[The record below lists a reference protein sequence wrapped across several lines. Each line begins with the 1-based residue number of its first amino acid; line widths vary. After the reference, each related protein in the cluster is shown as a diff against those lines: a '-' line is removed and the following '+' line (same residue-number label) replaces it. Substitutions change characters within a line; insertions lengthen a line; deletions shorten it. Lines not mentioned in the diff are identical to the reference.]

1 MSAVDPNGSPVLV
14 VGGGGGGASLPTD
27 DAGAIL
33 VGVTVPLSDAPN
45 AAAGLLGPDVNGDG
59 ALFTGSQVRALG
71 RTIDPMTGTGWTS
84 LTPASGATT
93 TWASGKLT
101 LAVPTGTS
109 VFDASGIE
117 RSGFLPDGNA
127 YDLCV
132 RYDVVAGDTNAAG
145 KIVIAVGESAAD
157 SAYFVHNNASAW
169 VIGRKVGG
177 AWTQTST
184 GSSGASAGDRT
195 GGQFW
200 WRITRSPFGYAISR
214 GVGSGGA
221 LPTRWTLVHS
231 GTDVTTLSMSCGQ
244 YVRIGLDVEAPGVS
258 GGVTLDVLAIR
269 TSAAGAPL

>member
-1 MSAVDPNGSPVLV
+1 MSAYINGVLV
-14 VGGGGGGASLPTD
+14 GGGGASLPTD

-33 VGVTVPLSDAPN
+33 GGVTVPLSDAPN

-71 RTIDPMTGTGWTS
+71 RTIDPMTGAGWTA

-93 TWASGKLT
+93 EWVAGPKLT
-101 LAVPTGTS
+101 LTAPSGVS
-109 VFDASGIE
+109 AYDASGVE
-117 RSGFLPDGNA
+117 RSGFLPDGES

-132 RYDVVAGDTNAAG
+132 RYDVVAGVGAAQG
-145 KIVIAVGESAAD
+145 KLVLVVGESADNGMWVTHYA
-157 SAYFVHNNASAW
+157 NGGW

-177 AWTQTST
+177 TWTGTTT
-184 GSSGASAGDRT
+184 GTSGASSGDLT

-200 WRITRSPFGYAISR
+200 WRITRTPFGYAISR

-231 GTDVTTLSMSCGQ
+231 GADTTTLSMACGQ
-244 YVRIGLDVEAPGVS
+244 FVRVGLDVDAPGVS

-269 TSAAGAPL
+269 ASAAGAPL